1 MLLLRASLLLVLQHC
16 VCVAEIGQG
25 PAKADSRTWLAGSR
39 ASPAARRQPL
49 WVSTCSHTVS
59 HGASVPARA
68 DVLHP
73 NEGFEPGNVPAT
85 FPVTDCSSPNG
96 DETTGP
102 SSCRLVHP
110 PSPTH
115 THCFGVEL
123 SAFWFPS
130 GSYYLEADLNLE
142 CHTGTLHLSSLI
154 DQWAVSSVCRSVAVH
169 LPGRAHVPG
178 PLPQTPPGKLSLPP
192 ERASGN
198 AGRSSRLYQH
208 DCVQVIISLQ

>member
-1 MLLLRASLLLVLQHC
+1 MSSNTAYVLLKSAKAQPRQTRERGLPGAVHLQLRVASPSGSLLAHTRCHMVLLFPRVLMFSIQTRALSLGMFQQHSQSQT
-16 VCVAEIGQG
+16 VPLLMEMKPQG
-25 PAKADSRTWLAGSR
+25 
-39 ASPAARRQPL
+39 
-49 WVSTCSHTVS
+49 
-59 HGASVPARA
+59 
-68 DVLHP
+68 LHP
-73 NEGFEPGNVPAT
+73 AGW
-85 FPVTDCSSPNG
+85 CI
-96 DETTGP
+96 
-102 SSCRLVHP
+102 P
-110 PSPTH
+110 PPTH